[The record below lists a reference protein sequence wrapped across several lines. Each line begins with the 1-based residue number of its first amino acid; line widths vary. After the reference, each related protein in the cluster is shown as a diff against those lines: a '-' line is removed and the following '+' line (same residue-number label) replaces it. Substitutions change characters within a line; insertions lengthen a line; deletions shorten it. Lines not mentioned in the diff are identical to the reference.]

1 MAKKKKKKLSNI
13 EIWNAKIDRTA
24 TIKWQGANGV
34 YYEYLMPFHGK
45 DYTEA
50 LAVQSRKSPTTKYKN
65 GKKPGQYQPIGDSK
79 YFTFAKLRAM
89 KKKGIGDT
97 LSAMAA
103 EEML

>member
-1 MAKKKKKKLSNI
+1 MAKKLSNI

-24 TIKWQGANGV
+24 TIKWKGANGV

-50 LAVQSRKSPTTKYKN
+50 LAVQSRKSPTTTYNN
-65 GKKPGQYQPIGDSK
+65 GKKPGQYQPIGDVK
-79 YFTFAKLRAM
+79 YFTFFKLREM

-97 LSAMAA
+97 ALSMVTD
-103 EEML
+103 ELLED